1 MKITIIGS
9 TSYQE
14 RMQRHKSELESNGY
28 TVSLPAFDNFDGMN
42 ELQVCGY
49 NRSKIK
55 WADEIHVIWDQRSIG
70 TIFDLGMAFALQKP
84 VRIIYLNTKTFP
96 NFLSQ
101 YAINDGATI

>member
-9 TSYQE
+9 TSYQH
-14 RMQRHKSELESNGY
+14 RMQRHKLELEANGH
-28 TVSLPAFDNFDGMN
+28 TVSLPAFDDFDGMN
-42 ELQVCGY
+42 ELQICGY
-49 NRSKIK
+49 NRDKIQ

-84 VRIIYLNTKTFP
+84 VRIVYLNAKTFP

-101 YAINDGATI
+101 YAIRDGATI